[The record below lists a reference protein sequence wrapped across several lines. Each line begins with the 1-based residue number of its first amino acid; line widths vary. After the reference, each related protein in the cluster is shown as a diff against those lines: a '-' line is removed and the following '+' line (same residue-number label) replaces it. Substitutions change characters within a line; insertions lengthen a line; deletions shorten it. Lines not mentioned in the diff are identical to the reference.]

1 MNLHHCVLILPVVVR
16 VEGTSWPD
24 RLDYLRELIH
34 LGPVSSIESAVVPK
48 VDIGPVGQKQLYNIL
63 EAKASCIV

>member
-1 MNLHHCVLILPVVVR
+1 MNLHHCVLVLPVVVR

-48 VDIGPVGQKQLYNIL
+48 VDIGSVGQK
-63 EAKASCIV
+63 